1 MKNVPM
7 KDLLVEE
14 EKNQEEKAK
23 LYLEL
28 EQLRGE
34 KPEKIP
40 ELIRKPY
47 PFETDLSLHAKMSV
61 SELKMQG
68 QFTDDAESAFLVR
81 SEREDPAEET
91 ERGPEGEPEKSPE
104 AEERLSAAEKRA
116 RQKQATDRG
125 TACHRMLELIHFSD
139 ISGYE
144 DVKKECSRMRSAWC
158 HPA

>member
-1 MKNVPM
+1 MTGSVGALPFTVLSAASSYLDWILMAAGGAKRTIDVKNVPM

-61 SELKMQG
+61 S
-68 QFTDDAESAFLVR
+68 
-81 SEREDPAEET
+81 
-91 ERGPEGEPEKSPE
+91 
-104 AEERLSAAEKRA
+104 
-116 RQKQATDRG
+116 
-125 TACHRMLELIHFSD
+125 
-139 ISGYE
+139 
-144 DVKKECSRMRSAWC
+144 
-158 HPA
+158 

>member
-40 ELIRKPY
+40 ELIQ
-47 PFETDLSLHAKMSV
+47 ETVSV
-61 SELKMQG
+61 
-68 QFTDDAESAFLVR
+68 
-81 SEREDPAEET
+81 
-91 ERGPEGEPEKSPE
+91 
-104 AEERLSAAEKRA
+104 
-116 RQKQATDRG
+116 
-125 TACHRMLELIHFSD
+125 
-139 ISGYE
+139 
-144 DVKKECSRMRSAWC
+144 
-158 HPA
+158 